1 MGRRLSSSHSSTST
15 QRRAPFGCCLRLD
28 DVDAF
33 FQTCVVAGLP
43 VATQGWPRLHPPK
56 VDESGL
62 RIGALIDM
70 DGTLLRL
77 IANA

>member
-1 MGRRLSSSHSSTST
+1 MSMS
-15 QRRAPFGCCLRLD
+15 
-28 DVDAF
+28 F

-43 VATQGWPRLHPPK
+43 TATQGWPRLHPPQLE
-56 VDESGL
+56 DSGF

-77 IANA
+77 IANP